1 MRSFRPQISNML
13 DILLWMHKFNI
24 LISDNTIDSA
34 DKLYPWMGS
43 IEFLLKQLHYEFNS
57 LWFLWMFSFTFMLS
71 HPRIINEP
79 SLAYI
84 HLNINLIIR
93 KD

>member
-43 IEFLLKQLHYEFNS
+43 IEFLL
-57 LWFLWMFSFTFMLS
+57 
-71 HPRIINEP
+71 
-79 SLAYI
+79 
-84 HLNINLIIR
+84 
-93 KD
+93 